1 MNGLPNRILTP
12 LAVFHDR
19 IPIFAPVARII
30 GIDYGMKRTGL
41 AWTDPLQIIATG
53 LETVLTDDL
62 VPHLQKLLQKENV
75 EKIVLGMPTRLDGS
89 DTDTTQPVLALKQRL
104 ETLFPAIIV
113 VLWDEQ
119 FSSKK
124 AMQAMIQGGVS
135 KKNRRDKA
143 LIDKVSAT
151 LILQDYLASNSI

>member
-1 MNGLPNRILTP
+1 MRSVQDTEH
-12 LAVFHDR
+12 LAAESKAFY
-19 IPIFAPVARII
+19 ICTVARII
-30 GIDYGMKRTGL
+30 GIDFGMKRTGL

-53 LETVLTDDL
+53 LETVATDIL
-62 VPHLQKLLQKENV
+62 VPHLQTLLKKEQV
-75 EKIVLGMPTRLDGS
+75 EKIVLGHPTRLDGS
-89 DTDTTQPVLALKQRL
+89 DTDTTQPVLALKRKL
-104 ETLFPAIIV
+104 EATFPTIPV

-124 AMQAMIQGGVS
+124 AMRAMIDGGVS

-151 LILQDYLASNSI
+151 LILQDYLATNSL

>member
-1 MNGLPNRILTP
+1 
-12 LAVFHDR
+12 
-19 IPIFAPVARII
+19 VARIM

-53 LETVLTDDL
+53 LDTVPTHEL
-62 VPHLQKLLQKENV
+62 VPYMQKLLLKEKV
-75 EKIVLGMPTRLDGS
+75 EKIVLGMPYKLDGS
-89 DTDTTQPVLALKQRL
+89 DTDTTQPVL
-104 ETLFPAIIV
+104 TLQKKLVAAFPDVQI

-135 KKNRRDKA
+135 KKDRRDKA

-151 LILQDYLASNSI
+151 IILQDYLACNSI